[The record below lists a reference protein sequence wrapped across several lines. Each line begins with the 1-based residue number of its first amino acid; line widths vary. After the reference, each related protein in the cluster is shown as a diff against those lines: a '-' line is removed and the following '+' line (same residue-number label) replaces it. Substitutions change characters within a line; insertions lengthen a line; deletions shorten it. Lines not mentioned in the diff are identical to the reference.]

1 MKLVLTTDCR
11 RAEKDLKG
19 LKGAVDMVSQNR
31 SKFPDITDVDLDL
44 RRKFVTDML
53 GSVKEIKNCMDK
65 PNIRQKL
72 ESDEQELRR
81 VQRAKQQQQQS
92 HNSVNSAIENENTN
106 FLNNQKQET
115 MNIISQQD
123 GQLDILGRSVDR
135 LGEMSKIVNQELS
148 EQNNML
154 NNLEDDLDDA
164 GNKMNV
170 VMASLSKLLKTKN
183 GCQIWTIVILFFILA
198 ILVALIIWT

>member
-1 MKLVLTTDCR
+1 
-11 RAEKDLKG
+11 
-19 LKGAVDMVSQNR
+19 MVSQNR
-31 SKFPDITDVDLDL
+31 SKFPDIKDGDLDL
-44 RRKFVTDML
+44 RKKFVTDML
-53 GSVKEIKNCMDK
+53 GSVKEIKNGMDK

-72 ESDEQELRR
+72 ETDEQELRR
-81 VQRAKQQQQQS
+81 VQKSKQQQQSS
-92 HNSVNSAIENENTN
+92 HNSVSSAIENENTN
-106 FLNNQKQET
+106 FLNNQRQET

-135 LGEMSKIVNQELS
+135 LGEMSKIVNQELA
-148 EQNNML
+148 EQNIML

-183 GCQIWTIVILFFILA
+183 GCQIWTIVILFIVLA
-198 ILVALIIWT
+198 ILVALVIWT